1 VKFVINGRKQY
12 IYTTRNLR
20 YIFVLVFAFVL
31 TNGNAHARHP
41 FVKKQKPAVDKSLV
55 HGITVLKQQEGDDAG
70 SKRKRKSRGTESPLL
85 YLESVSYY
93 NNLSTTIIRIFAVRQ
108 QPSLI
113 PENANCK
120 RGPPQA

>member
-1 VKFVINGRKQY
+1 MKY
-12 IYTTRNLR
+12 IYTTRTIR
-20 YIFVLVFAFVL
+20 YIFVLVLAFVL

-41 FVKKQKPAVDKSLV
+41 YVKKHKSSVDKNQALV
-55 HGITVLKQQEGDDAG
+55 HGIKLLKQQEGDDAG